1 MSCRCNVF
9 QFYIVTLG
17 TLVSFLAFLC
27 TCCFFDNC
35 AVIILMA
42 CRDDDRCIALATCT
56 LMQFLT
62 IFCTC
67 RLLCDSL
74 YIFMG
79 MLLRLL
85 VIILTIVAAIVFV
98 IIFFVVIF
106 IVLIGTIVFI
116 GTVISITGR
125 SIAAGIV
132 LMRRTIS

>member
-1 MSCRCNVF
+1 
-9 QFYIVTLG
+9 
-17 TLVSFLAFLC
+17 
-27 TCCFFDNC
+27 
-35 AVIILMA
+35 MA
-42 CRDDDRCIALATCT
+42 CRNDDRCVTLATCT
-56 LMQFLT
+56 LMQLFT
-62 IFCTC
+62 IFCTG

-85 VIILTIVAAIVFV
+85 AIVLAIVIFV

-106 IVLIGTIVFI
+106 IVLIGTIIFI
-116 GTVISITGR
+116 GTGISITGR

>member
-1 MSCRCNVF
+1 MACSCNVF
-9 QFYIVTLG
+9 KLYLVTFG
-17 TLVSFLAFLC
+17 ALVSLLAFLC

-42 CRDDDRCIALATCT
+42 CRNDDRCIALATCT
-56 LMQFLT
+56 LMQLLT
-62 IFCTC
+62 IFCTG

-79 MLLRLL
+79 MFLRLL
-85 VIILTIVAAIVFV
+85 VIVLAIVAAIVFV
-98 IIFFVVIF
+98 VIFIIVVF

-116 GTVISITGR
+116 GTGISITGR
-125 SIAAGIV
+125 SIATGIV

>member
-1 MSCRCNVF
+1 MACSCNVF
-9 QFYIVTLG
+9 KLYLVTFG
-17 TLVSFLAFLC
+17 ALVSLLAFLC

-42 CRDDDRCIALATCT
+42 CRNDDRCIALATCA
-56 LMQFLT
+56 LMQLLT
-62 IFCTC
+62 IFCTG

-79 MLLRLL
+79 MFLRLL
-85 VIILTIVAAIVFV
+85 VIVLAIVIFA

-106 IVLIGTIVFI
+106 IVLIGTIIFI
-116 GTVISITGR
+116 GTGISITGR

>member
-1 MSCRCNVF
+1 MACSCNVF
-9 QFYIVTLG
+9 KLYLVTFG
-17 TLVSFLAFLC
+17 ALVSLLAFLC

-42 CRDDDRCIALATCT
+42 CRNDDRCIALATCT
-56 LMQFLT
+56 LMQLLT
-62 IFCTC
+62 IFCTG

-79 MLLRLL
+79 MFLRLL
-85 VIILTIVAAIVFV
+85 VIVLAIVAAIVFV
-98 IIFFVVIF
+98 VIFIIVVF

-116 GTVISITGR
+116 GTGISITGR